1 MLIETDPPQNHVA
14 VAVHQKFEIKSAR
27 FRRLLRST
35 PEIKMPPL
43 SRRLPRNILILAGLS
58 SILMMPAMRLEAK
71 LSPEAQGFNNACMR
85 ETSASNEIRTA
96 DRTIYT
102 CWGSVAQSYFDYLVS
117 ANTRE
122 TVDRQETG
130 TYIFREIPETGRCWH
145 KIAIADEVSIYGC
158 SINVFKSAN

>member
-1 MLIETDPPQNHVA
+1 M
-14 VAVHQKFEIKSAR
+14 
-27 FRRLLRST
+27 
-35 PEIKMPPL
+35 PERTQMRPL
-43 SRRLPRNILILAGLS
+43 SRRLARHILMLAGLS
-58 SILMMPAMRLEAK
+58 SILMAPSMRLEAK
-71 LSPEAQGFNNACMR
+71 MSPEAQGFSNACMR
-85 ETSASNEIRTA
+85 ETSASNEIRTT

-117 ANTRE
+117 ANAKE

-158 SINVFKSAN
+158 SIDVFKAAN